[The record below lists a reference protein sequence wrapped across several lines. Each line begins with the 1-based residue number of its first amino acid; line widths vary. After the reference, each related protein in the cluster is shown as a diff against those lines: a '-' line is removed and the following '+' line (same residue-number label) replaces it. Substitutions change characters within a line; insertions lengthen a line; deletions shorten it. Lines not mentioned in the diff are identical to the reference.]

1 MYVKTSLNN
10 ILSITMY
17 FKTALKIILR
27 IPSINSFWKFSFRD
41 RDDDIDN
48 MESSFAEIQRE
59 EAKRWVGCIFVDI
72 WK

>member
-1 MYVKTSLNN
+1 MYIKADLNI
-10 ILSITMY
+10 ILSILMY
-17 FKTALKIILR
+17 FKTALNILR
-27 IPSINSFWKFSFRD
+27 IPSINYFWKFSFRD

-59 EAKRWVGCIFVDI
+59 EAKRWVGCIIVDI